1 MWCGTSINFVKHNL
15 VAEGLCVPGDGIARC
30 TGPALLW
37 VLLQGWD
44 FTWSQPYF
52 IIYFI
57 YDCISSGFMIPPTLH
72 QLLWRYF
79 PVSAVRPI
87 LFIITKHSRNVPLI
101 HLPFGK
107 DIILQ
112 QYKLL
117 MRTIWGRK
125 LWLNMIN
132 IQLCQLLMWT
142 LWDRQIII
150 EYDHELWL
158 NLHTILY
165 LIIVQFLMAIAVIFY
180 MYVIR

>member
-132 IQLCQLLMWT
+132 IQLCNSWCGLFETDKLSLNM
-142 LWDRQIII
+142 IMN
-150 EYDHELWL
+150 YDWIC
-158 NLHTILY
+158 ILY
-165 LIIVQFLMAIAVIFY
+165 YTWLLFNSWWLLPLYFICMW
-180 MYVIR
+180 